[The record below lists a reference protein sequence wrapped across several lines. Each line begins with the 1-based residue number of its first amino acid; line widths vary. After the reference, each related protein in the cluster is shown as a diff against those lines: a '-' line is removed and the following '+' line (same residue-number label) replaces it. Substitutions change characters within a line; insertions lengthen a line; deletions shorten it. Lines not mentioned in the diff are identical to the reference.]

1 MHRKRFGSVHVYETT
16 VLHRSHLRAKV
27 FNGNN
32 LAHGCV
38 MSSRGDKSGIGIFYK
53 ILAAMLVVSLG
64 PLAVYW
70 YVGRVESIDNWTA
83 NGENN
88 LRRASDAIASRVN
101 GWLDTNLLVLRYTAN
116 LPDIRSMDPGRQNP
130 ILEQLNSGYNW
141 SYLALTTDAAGKN
154 IGRSDG
160 KEQTDYSDRIY
171 YRQIIQEGQGL
182 GHQTLIGRTSGK
194 PALVLAVPILDS
206 GSKTGV
212 LALAS
217 TLADITDA
225 VAGSSVGDT
234 GFAFLLDA
242 SGKAVAHPKEEL
254 SNALKD
260 LTDHPAHEALER
272 SGQDE
277 VVTRYRDGDRDAIA
291 VARKIGLDWVLVVQ
305 QDESEVFRAVRD
317 ADRYALYLVSGT
329 VVVVVLLSLAVA
341 RRLTRPIVQLTAA
354 ADQLS
359 RGILD
364 VEVTAKDRRDEIGAL
379 ARAVD
384 RMGMSIKIATQRLR
398 SKPAG

>member
-1 MHRKRFGSVHVYETT
+1 
-16 VLHRSHLRAKV
+16 
-27 FNGNN
+27 
-32 LAHGCV
+32 
-38 MSSRGDKSGIGIFYK
+38 
-53 ILAAMLVVSLG
+53 
-64 PLAVYW
+64 
-70 YVGRVESIDNWTA
+70 
-83 NGENN
+83 
-88 LRRASDAIASRVN
+88 VN
-101 GWLDTNLLVLRYTAN
+101 GWLDTNLLALRYTAN
-116 LPDIRSMDPGRQNP
+116 LTDIRSLDPARQNP
-130 ILEQLNSGYNW
+130 ILEQLNSGYKW

-171 YRQIIQEGQGL
+171 YRQIIQDGQDL

-194 PALVLAVPILDS
+194 PALVLAVPILDD
-206 GSKTGV
+206 GHRTGV
-212 LALAS
+212 VALAS

-242 SGKAVAHPKEEL
+242 QGKAVAHPKEEL
-254 SNALKD
+254 SNSLKD
-260 LTDHPAHEALER
+260 LTEHPAYRSLKR
-272 SGQDE
+272 SGKDQ
-277 VVTRYRDGDRDAIA
+277 VLTRYRDGDVDAIA
-291 VARKIGLDWVLVVQ
+291 VARKIGLGWVLVVQ

-329 VVVVVLLSLAVA
+329 VVMVLTLSLVVA
-341 RRLTRPIVQLTAA
+341 RRLTRPIVQLTDA

-359 RGILD
+359 RGVLD
-364 VEVTAKDRRDEIGAL
+364 AKIEATDRRDEIGAL

-398 SKPAG
+398 SKQAG